1 MLRRVLFAALLTVFL
16 PVSTLATEGADLSLP
31 SSKIKFSK
39 EILIAGDTV
48 RVYAT
53 VENKGTEDISGY
65 VVFYQGTEELGKSQ
79 IVSVV
84 AGGEDEQVWVDF
96 TVPYGPFNI
105 RAEIRGT
112 DPTDVNSGNDLAL
125 TALYTPT
132 VDEDRDGV
140 ADDSDNCPEEDN
152 ENQKDTDGDG
162 EGDACD
168 DDDDNDGLSDEVEEE
183 AATNTTSSDTDGDG
197 IEDAD
202 DYYPNDSTRSV
213 KEVAVVTVAPVST
226 ESEASSQ
233 EPEDVTPE
241 PTVATPTAST
251 EVLEEISETEIHL
264 ATGGT
269 FQISPRAAFAFVQE
283 DWKTYTFQ
291 SLSVLGEGA
300 TIAWDFGDGVTS
312 AADKVTHVFRS
323 PGTYRVRLTVSSV
336 DGAVVED
343 TQTIKISPFHLGNPI
358 IQIALGVLVLLLASS
373 GAVVLHRSRRGT
385 IQQKTSALTSEE
397 SLPKKE
403 EIIPEI
409 TAGESGIQRIS
420 LNAEDEGSLAEVSE
434 DKPAKAPA
442 RKPKK
447 RA

>member
-1 MLRRVLFAALLTVFL
+1 MRRVFLAVLLAVFL
-16 PVSTLATEGADLSLP
+16 PISALATEGADLSLP

-96 TVPYGPFNI
+96 TVPYGPFNV
-105 RAEIRGT
+105 RAEVRGT
-112 DPTDVNSGNDLAL
+112 DPADVNSGNDVAL

-132 VDEDRDGV
+132 VDEDRDGI
-140 ADDSDNCPEEDN
+140 ADENDNCPEEDN

-168 DDDDNDGLSDEVEEE
+168 DDDDNDGMSDEVEEE
-183 AATNTTSSDTDGDG
+183 AATSTTSSDTDGDG
-197 IEDAD
+197 VEDAN
-202 DYYPNDSTRSV
+202 DYYPNDPIRSV
-213 KEVAVVTVAPVST
+213 KEVAVVTAPTASV
-226 ESEASSQ
+226 EPEASSE
-233 EPEDVTPE
+233 EPDVTPE
-241 PTVATPTAST
+241 PTVAARAELA
-251 EVLEEISETEIHL
+251 EVSEEISETEIHL

-323 PGTYRVRLTVSSV
+323 PGTYRVRLTVRSV

-373 GAVVLHRSRRGT
+373 GAVALHRSRRGT

-420 LNAEDEGSLAEVSE
+420 LNAEDEGSLAKVSE